1 MFAPTLTDGVITLR
15 MMTLDD
21 AEDHIKNEDELTIRY
36 LSESQSDLES
46 TRGWIEKN
54 RLSWEEGGFVR
65 CFGIQENS
73 SGDLVGMIEAN
84 SSAPGYK
91 AGVVAN
97 ISYGV
102 RSFVRGKGYV
112 PRAVNLISEYLAG
125 ETNIAVAVIQ
135 FDPENHPS
143 ERVAQKSGFKHLGER
158 TDSNGKRMIVYGLR
172 LKPNERELTISDVSI
187 INN

>member
-1 MFAPTLTDGVITLR
+1 MSVPVLADGVITLR

-36 LSESQSDLES
+36 LSECQSTLES

-54 RLSWEEGGFVR
+54 RLSWEEGGSIR

-84 SSAPGYK
+84 SSAPGYR
-91 AGVVAN
+91 ANIIAN

-102 RSFVRGKGYV
+102 RSAVRGKGYV
-112 PRAVNLISEYLAG
+112 PRAVNLIVRYLVA
-125 ETNIAVAVIQ
+125 ETNNVVAVIQ
-135 FDPENHPS
+135 FDPENCSS
-143 ERVAQKSGFKHLGER
+143 ERVAQKAGFKHLGER
-158 TDSNGKRMIVYGLR
+158 TGSDGKLMIVYGLR
-172 LKPNERELTISDVSI
+172 LKPNAKELIISDVCQA
-187 INN
+187 